1 MIVII
6 HLNSLNVLEDAMLM
20 LSETWFDVDM
30 FSMKHRCIIFLIW
43 FLIFN
48 IVYRSRKTIV
58 DIAKSE
64 KEMVLFFLPIRHS
77 WMCLLYT
84 ALRPVSDVKINYDLN
99 WKFEETN
106 CKLLIN
112 YKNALIFL
120 SKLLYMTVL
129 IIFDS
134 KGESKWMLWQPSMQ
148 GRTFEY
154 I

>member
-1 MIVII
+1 
-6 HLNSLNVLEDAMLM
+6 
-20 LSETWFDVDM
+20 
-30 FSMKHRCIIFLIW
+30 
-43 FLIFN
+43 
-48 IVYRSRKTIV
+48 
-58 DIAKSE
+58 
-64 KEMVLFFLPIRHS
+64 
-77 WMCLLYT
+77 MCLLFT

-112 YKNALIFL
+112 YKNTLIFL

-154 I
+154 IQSLKLGFRLKNFLKNFYYDHSIFECNKNIWRIKSSFVCFICVFKFSLKLLKMCKFKR